1 MTTHWLLRI
10 GDGEHFKRS
19 TKFNLW
25 GIESSNKTNNKFI
38 KEAQKG
44 DLLWFVR
51 SKGMLLGMATYV
63 GQGPRVLGPI
73 VNLSMTNEELGWTDK
88 EGKWDIEVHYKDL
101 YDLEYCEMYTGIRG
115 ACVIRPYNEK
125 CLLNI
130 PEEYEQIVKYSRAKK
145 I

>member
-1 MTTHWLLRI
+1 MTTHWLLRV
-10 GDGEHFKRS
+10 GDGVHFKRS

-25 GIESSNKTNNKFI
+25 GIENSNKTNNKFI

-44 DLLWFVR
+44 DILWFVR
-51 SKGMLLGMATYV
+51 TKGMLLGMATYV

-73 VNLSMTNEELGWTDK
+73 VNLSMTNQELGWTDK

-115 ACVIRPYNEK
+115 ACVIRRYNEK
-125 CLLNI
+125 CLLNL